1 MCGRNCVSIQWQG
14 HGSNPTVWLQ
24 ITDPHGKQR
33 GPREGGAGIWADSQR
48 EPELGQYPRRWRETD
63 EVEIFRGK
71 ISRTGG

>member
-1 MCGRNCVSIQWQG
+1 MCVAKAVCLFSGRVMALTPQC
-14 HGSNPTVWLQ
+14 
-24 ITDPHGKQR
+24 GKQR